1 MVNEKEN
8 ELKRVI
14 AFCFLSPALLS
25 SLLFRRLCLPVIKL
39 PRSVYALTCSLFF
52 SSSFWITT
60 GYEQRQQV
68 SMCDFLFFFFY
79 NHVFNQEDVTE

>member
-8 ELKRVI
+8 QLKRVI

-39 PRSVYALTCSLFF
+39 PRSVYALMCSLFF
-52 SSSFWITT
+52 SSFWITT